1 MYIII
6 SIYILLE
13 YIIIW
18 LIVVLFAMQIA
29 WLFHIV
35 SFVFLIHPKM
45 IHGLNHIFYLRQT
58 ISFNS
63 VITEFPP
70 PDDLEDVI
78 YPPFGPSIARRDP
91 CVRGA
96 GG

>member
-6 SIYILLE
+6 IIYILLE
-13 YIIIW
+13 YNIIW
-18 LIVVLFAMQIA
+18 LIVLLFAMQIA
-29 WLFHIV
+29 CLFHII
-35 SFVFLIHPKM
+35 SFVFLMHPKI
-45 IHGLNHIFYLRQT
+45 IHALNHIFYLRQT

-63 VITEFPP
+63 FIAEIPAP
-70 PDDLEDVI
+70 EDLEDEI